1 MEDLQGETTYNLLLL
16 YWERITDEKQT
27 RDQFNKCKCKNCFPI
42 PKLKFSYNYYL
53 YKCEL
58 FISCLIRN
66 LFSLLDKFPYKHRIL
81 HELSFDINI
90 YETSLG
96 HVVKRASDK
105 LFDTSW
111 TSFINVYNR
120 IKTTVQKVQTRH

>member
-58 FISCLIRN
+58 FISLSDPKSV
-66 LFSLLDKFPYKHRIL
+66 LFIGQVSI
-81 HELSFDINI
+81 
-90 YETSLG
+90 
-96 HVVKRASDK
+96 
-105 LFDTSW
+105 
-111 TSFINVYNR
+111 
-120 IKTTVQKVQTRH
+120 QT